1 MLINCPECNKE
12 ISDQAEICPNCG
24 YKLPKPEPIM
34 QGNYCPSCLDCGIK
48 TTLSIC
54 PYCHVRYKDS
64 ITGTCD
70 EVDNYTKNHP
80 ELKESPEFSQ
90 EAYNKRIH
98 YVPTE
103 YYTPSS
109 STPHCPICGSAKLS
123 KISGAKKAIKIGL
136 FGIFGAGDLGKTWK
150 CENCGSKF

>member
-12 ISDQAEICPNCG
+12 ISDQAETCPNCG
-24 YKLPKPEPIM
+24 YKLPKPEPTIN
-34 QGNYCPSCLDCGIK
+34 GVYCPKCLYCGIK
-48 TTLSIC
+48 TSIKFC
-54 PYCHVRYKDS
+54 AYCDTRFKDS

-103 YYTPSS
+103 YYSPLS
-109 STPHCPICGSAKLS
+109 STPHCPKCGSTAITTGARGVSGFWGFIGAS
-123 KISGAKKAIKIGL
+123 KTVNRCGNCGY
-136 FGIFGAGDLGKTWK
+136 TWK
-150 CENCGSKF
+150 PNGR